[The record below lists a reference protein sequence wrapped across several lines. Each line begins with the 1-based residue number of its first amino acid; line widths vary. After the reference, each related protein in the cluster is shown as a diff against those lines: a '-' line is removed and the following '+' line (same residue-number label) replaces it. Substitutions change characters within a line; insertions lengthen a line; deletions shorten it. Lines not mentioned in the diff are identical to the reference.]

1 MPRSRMPR
9 DFAVSYNCELKKHAT
24 DEELLDYGSSDNDDE
39 TASVVVDAA
48 SEDKENS
55 YPNCESRSV
64 VRRSSG
70 CSKRTRRGDVR
81 TGLSDDKRTAPSNG
95 LTSSSLD
102 TPHEDSSRTGGSDV
116 ALDLSDG
123 KTAPSSR
130 GSGSHSLDTLHKD
143 SSCSSDGPSA
153 PAIGNGV
160 REREGAVP
168 IISTKG
174 RDVPLRQGATGSNR
188 KESSRADRNAPP
200 GVSNPTGAADPTSW
214 KPAHDSTTK
223 VVSLPDLGL
232 SPLAQLSELHQLGI
246 DHSKYK
252 PPSHGTC
259 PDPIIH
265 KLDARSH
272 PTHARRSTAVD
283 KVFSGPIKNLWKTKF
298 ASFNH
303 VQSEMA
309 HVLANSN
316 DNVIVSAPTG
326 AGKTALFEMAMARLL
341 SGNMTSR
348 QVRNERLGELIALVS
363 KVRKVVYIAPNKAL
377 CEERQINWSKR
388 LVDINSGI
396 VCTTITGDAKA
407 SSCFAEIASAHMI
420 LTTPEKWDS
429 ITRRWNNQFVLLS
442 SIKLVLIDKVHLIGK
457 KERGGCLESV
467 ICCMKTI
474 QRAAC
479 ARKLTSSEIASLR

>member
-1 MPRSRMPR
+1 M
-9 DFAVSYNCELKKHAT
+9 T
-24 DEELLDYGSSDNDDE
+24 DPVLEFDASFFDDDDDDE

-55 YPNCESRSV
+55 YPNCEWRSV
-64 VRRSSG
+64 VRSSSG
-70 CSKRTRRGDVR
+70 CSKRTRRGDVMM
-81 TGLSDDKRTAPSNG
+81 TGSSDDERTAPSSNG
-95 LTSSSLD
+95 STSSSLD
-102 TPHEDSSRTGGSDV
+102 TPREDTSRDGGADV
-116 ALDLSDG
+116 ALGLSDG
-123 KTAPSSR
+123 ADTAPSSR
-130 GSGSHSLDTLHKD
+130 GSGSRSPLDTPRED
-143 SSCSSDGPSA
+143 SSRSSDGSPA
-153 PAIGNGV
+153 PVTGNGV

-168 IISTKG
+168 IIPTLMTAG
-174 RDVPLRQGATGSNR
+174 NPREGRERDVPSRQGATGSNNR
-188 KESSRADRNAPP
+188 KESDRVDRNALPD
-200 GVSNPTGAADPTSW
+200 VANPTGADPTSW
-214 KPAHDSTTK
+214 KPVHDSTTD

-265 KLDARSH
+265 KLDARSR

-283 KVFSGPIKNLWKTKF
+283 KVFSGPVKNLWKTKF

-309 HVLANSN
+309 HVLANSD

-341 SGNMTSR
+341 LGNMTR
-348 QVRNERLGELIALVS
+348 LHVRNDRLGESVASVS
-363 KVRKVVYIAPNKAL
+363 KIRKVVYIAPNKAL
-377 CEERQINWSKR
+377 CEDRQIDWAKR
-388 LVDINSGI
+388 LVDIDPGI

-429 ITRRWNNQFVLLS
+429 ITRRWNDQFVLLS
-442 SIKLVLIDKVHLIGK
+442 SIKLVLIDEVHLIGE

-467 ICCMKTI
+467 ICRMKTI

-479 ARKLTSSEIASLR
+479 ARKLTSSEIASSR